1 MKSTKNILVAILI
14 LFTASCTKFLE
25 EHPTNFLTPESDL
38 SSVKVARAFADG
50 AYQNLQGSMLGGQPS
65 SYGGNTWNLMEFM
78 TGKSLSDLG
87 QTGFVSFQNLSY
99 GPTSFY
105 FDTWWQYLYRG
116 IGACNLALQ
125 KIPDINAS
133 GLSDADKTNMLA
145 EVHTLR
151 ALYYFYLARMYGA
164 VPSITALPSGPDSLK
179 IPRTS
184 AKEIYDNIIIPDLL
198 TAEQSTLA
206 MAG

>member
-1 MKSTKNILVAILI
+1 MKSTKIILAAIAI
-14 LFTASCTKFLE
+14 LFTCSCKKFLE
-25 EHPTNFLTPESDL
+25 EDPTSFLTPESNL
-38 SSVKVARAFADG
+38 SSVKVARAFADAG
-50 AYQNLQGSMLGGQPS
+50 YQNLQGSMNGGQPS

-105 FDTWWQYLYRG
+105 FDTWWQNLYKG
-116 IGACNLALQ
+116 IGACNLAIQ

-151 ALYYFYLARMYGA
+151 ALYYFFLVRMYGA
-164 VPSITALPSGPDSLK
+164 VPNVTVVPTDINGLEAAK
-179 IPRTS
+179 ISRT
-184 AKEIYDNIIIPDLL
+184 KYL
-198 TAEQSTLA
+198 
-206 MAG
+206 